1 MIQFCTRLYIPLCR
15 HHGEH
20 ANIFEISV
28 PPLTHVADQCARLS
42 VQPQYG
48 EELLDFIPSFMRTQ
62 GARECQEALDTFL
75 TTNVAVALSGL
86 PGQA

>member
-1 MIQFCTRLYIPLCR
+1 MQFCTRLCIPLCR
-15 HHGEH
+15 HPGEH

-28 PPLTHVADQCARLS
+28 PTLSHVADQCAHLS